1 MVRFLAIPLSGGE
14 VSLLSP
20 LNLGWACDL
29 VSPVGCGGGDILVL
43 PNPGLKRT
51 GSFYFLLLG
60 SQLSNQKSSNPETTM
75 LREAQASHIG
85 GSWGTRCEW
94 NLLGLSSLSH
104 LLPNVA
110 KWVPRATAIWSR
122 SLAVSSLN
130 SWPTESE
137 RIISGSKP

>member
-1 MVRFLAIPLSGGE
+1 MLYTTKLGKEKECLERHRYGRLRMVRFLAIPLSGGE

-85 GSWGTRCEW
+85 GS
-94 NLLGLSSLSH
+94 
-104 LLPNVA
+104 
-110 KWVPRATAIWSR
+110 
-122 SLAVSSLN
+122 
-130 SWPTESE
+130 
-137 RIISGSKP
+137 